1 MRCDPRVSHRSGDAA
16 ELNAAADD
24 VVVEGVPV
32 GELGEEEEEEEETE
46 ETEET
51 EVVEEEEEVEEEVEE
66 AALASI
72 SPRPPLRT
80 GAGPRKAGKCVIW

>member
-24 VVVEGVPV
+24 VVFVVVPV
-32 GELGEEEEEEEETE
+32 GELGEEEEEETE
-46 ETEET
+46 VAEVA
-51 EVVEEEEEVEEEVEE
+51 VVEEEAEEEVEE

-72 SPRPPLRT
+72 SPRPPPRT
-80 GAGPRKAGKCVIW
+80 GAGPRKTGKFVIW